1 MAKEIDNLYKLFK
14 NSNFVDRDNQDV
26 RAIFNTLQSGKRITR
41 IDKNYVEA
49 LIDIKW
55 VEEIEKC
62 IIPLD
67 TIIRN
72 PGRFIKKEEEIIPIE
87 MARNID
93 NDSIRHLAQHTNMIQ
108 SVKKDQV
115 TPRKILNG
123 FKEESYDTYENRFI
137 YTLLINLTYF
147 IDKRLELILNTN
159 GKNEFAIQY
168 QNHVMI
174 GEDDYQVKIEIST
187 TNIRNSRIDDIDK
200 LISVDVEKLNK
211 IQRINRIRQ
220 IIYDF
225 QASQFFKKME
235 GCVKVRSPLQ
245 MTNMLLKNVD
255 YQACV
260 NLWAFVQTY
269 DEKGIQMNSV
279 KLNSEASS
287 NAKDDFDSIS
297 SELFVLLKKY
307 TESDVISYENKTYEL
322 EEQTQGK
329 IIDKTISKLMNEL
342 NLSTESIRKTFIDH
356 LDLANKKA
364 KRNQNT
370 IKEIIARAIKLEKEK
385 EVKYLANLKE
395 ERKKKLDLQA
405 RLAIL
410 EKTRQARL
418 ELNKLKKEAILEINS
433 YKNMDNYNKNNQ
445 ELLKNYLKEGFKS
458 VRESKAIVDIN
469 NAVNEFKKE
478 ADKLKVKP
486 LINVYRINRIY
497 GREVKIYNGKQKNN
511 KPKLNSNNNRIV
523 KSNNKFGKQFKKGKE
538 VRVNSK
544 NKKSKFNNSIIIQRV
559 QSKFNNSNPNFKSF
573 RKNENKRTREIRVN
587 NSDKLKEKI
596 N

>member
-14 NSNFVDRDNQDV
+14 DSNFVDQDNHDV
-26 RAIFNTLQSGKRITR
+26 RAIFNTLQSGKRIAR

-72 PGRFIKKEEEIIPIE
+72 PGRFIKKEDEIIPIE

-93 NDSIRHLAQHTNMIQ
+93 NDSIRHLAQHTNLIQ

-137 YTLLINLTYF
+137 YTLLINLNYF

-159 GKNEFAIQY
+159 GKNEFSIQY

-211 IQRINRIRQ
+211 VQRINRIRQ

-225 QASQFFKKME
+225 QASQFFKNME
-235 GCVKVRSPLQ
+235 GCNKVRSPLQ

-260 NLWAFVQTY
+260 TLWAFIQTY

-279 KLNSEASS
+279 KLNSEATVQ
-287 NAKDDFDSIS
+287 AKDDFDSIS

-307 TESDVISYENKTYEL
+307 TGNDVLGYEDKTYEL
-322 EEQTQGK
+322 VEQTQGK
-329 IIDKTISKLMNEL
+329 IVDKAISKLMNEL
-342 NLSTESIRKTFIDH
+342 NLSTEAIRKTFIDH
-356 LDLANKKA
+356 LDLANKKSQ
-364 KRNQNT
+364 RNQNT
-370 IKEIIARAIKLEKEK
+370 IKEIIARAIRIEKEK
-385 EVKYLANLKE
+385 EAKYLANLKE
-395 ERKKKLDLQA
+395 ERKKKLDLQE
-405 RLAIL
+405 RLAIF
-410 EKTRQARL
+410 EKTRQERL
-418 ELNKLKKEAILEINS
+418 ALNRLKKDAILEINS
-433 YKNMDNYNKNNQ
+433 YKNIDDYNTNNQ
-445 ELLKNYLKEGFKS
+445 ELLKEYLKEGFKS
-458 VRESKAIVDIN
+458 IRESKAIVEIN
-469 NAVNEFKKE
+469 NAVSEFKKK
-478 ADKLKVKP
+478 ADLLKVKP
-486 LINVYRINRIY
+486 VLYGRRVSRTY
-497 GREVKIYNGKQKNN
+497 GREVKVYNSKQKNRPN
-511 KPKLNSNNNRIV
+511 PNNNRV
-523 KSNNKFGKQFKKGKE
+523 VRTNGKFVKQFKKGRE
-538 VRVNSK
+538 VKVNSK
-544 NKKSKFNNSIIIQRV
+544 NKRPQVSKPIIIQRV
-559 QSKFNNSNPNFKSF
+559 PPKFNPNFRNF
-573 RKNENKRTREIRVN
+573 RTKGNKGAREIRVN
-587 NSDKLKEKI
+587 NSDKFKEKI